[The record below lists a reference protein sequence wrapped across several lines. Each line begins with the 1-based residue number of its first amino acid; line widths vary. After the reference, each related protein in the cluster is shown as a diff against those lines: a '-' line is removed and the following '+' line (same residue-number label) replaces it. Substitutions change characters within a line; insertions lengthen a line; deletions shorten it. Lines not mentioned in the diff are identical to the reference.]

1 MFVINPYLR
10 FALIAAGILGGL
22 ALWLSLGFWYGFPFL
37 LGGLIL
43 GISYIFLGTVGPA
56 AKVLQ
61 TQDFAKAEKLLDLTL
76 KPEWLYSANRAF
88 YYMMKGSI
96 ALQRKDL
103 EAGEQ
108 WLRQAE
114 AIDIPTPNERAMLQI
129 QLAQIEASRQRW
141 KPAQNHLRKA
151 KEANVSVGAIKEQ
164 IDQLELALKQR
175 GQLKA
180 AQRMGRQGHGM
191 MQRSGKRRRPKMR

>member
-10 FALIAAGILGGL
+10 FALIAAGIIGGV
-22 ALWLSLGFWYGFPFL
+22 ALWLAYGFWYGFPFL
-37 LGGLIL
+37 IAGLVL
-43 GISYIFLGTVGPA
+43 FVSYIFLGTVGPA
-56 AKVLQ
+56 AKALQ

-76 KPEWLYSANRAF
+76 NPKWLYSANKAF
-88 YYMMKGSI
+88 YYMLKGSI
-96 ALQRKDL
+96 ALQRKDMD
-103 EAGEQ
+103 EGEK

-114 AIDIPTPNERAMLQI
+114 EIDIPTPNERAMLQI

-141 KPAQNHLRKA
+141 KQAQNHLRKA
-151 KEANVSVGAIKEQ
+151 KEANVTVGAIKEQ
-164 IDQLELALKQR
+164 IDQLETALKQR
-175 GQLKA
+175 GQMKA

>member
-10 FALIAAGILGGL
+10 FALIAAGILGGV
-22 ALWLSLGFWYGFPFL
+22 ALWLGLGFWYGFPFL

-76 KPEWLYSANRAF
+76 NPNWLYSANKAF

-96 ALQRKDL
+96 ALQRKDM

-108 WLRQAE
+108 WLRKAE
-114 AIDIPTPNERAMLQI
+114 EIDIPTPNERAMLQI

-141 KPAQNHLRKA
+141 KPAQVHLKKA
-151 KEANVSVGAIKEQ
+151 KDANVTVGAIKEQ

>member
-10 FALIAAGILGGL
+10 FALIAAGILGGV
-22 ALWLSLGFWYGFPFL
+22 ALWLAFGFWYGFPFL

-43 GISYIFLGTVGPA
+43 GVSYIFLGTVGPA

-61 TQDFAKAEKLLDLTL
+61 TQDFAKAEQLLNLTL

-103 EAGEQ
+103 ETGEQ

-151 KEANVSVGAIKEQ
+151 KEANVTVGAIKEQ
-164 IDQLELALKQR
+164 IDQLEIALKQR